1 MAKPALD
8 VAAEIARLESLAI
21 DQLREEWRRL
31 HQTPSPKRLSRD
43 ILLRGITYRL
53 QENVFGGLSKAILR
67 KLQSAGPAEASP
79 GKKRRPRPSFK
90 PGTRLVREWHG
101 VTHTVVILADGVEW
115 RGQRYR
121 SLSVVAREITGAH
134 WSGPRF
140 FGLKARRSDDWYGIC
155 RESPDGFRRGHG
167 RAGGCGAR
175 RYRGAGRSDF
185 AVARQSC
192 DRLIAQLE
200 ACLRRLQQLRSRLG

>member
-1 MAKPALD
+1 MSKPALD
-8 VAAEIARLESLAI
+8 ITAEIARLESLTL
-21 DQLREEWRRL
+21 DGLREEWRRL
-31 HQTPSPKRLSRD
+31 HQMPPPRRLSRD

-53 QENVFGGLSKAILR
+53 QENAIGGLSKAMLR
-67 KLQSAGPAEASP
+67 KLQTSTPTQST
-79 GKKRRPRPSFK
+79 KNRRPRPSFK

-140 FGLKARRSDDWYGIC
+140 FGLKADRA
-155 RESPDGFRRGHG
+155 DG
-167 RAGGCGAR
+167 
-175 RYRGAGRSDF
+175 
-185 AVARQSC
+185 
-192 DRLIAQLE
+192 
-200 ACLRRLQQLRSRLG
+200 